1 MSPAPPVGPPAAGSP
16 AGGAPP
22 DAMPAAG
29 SLADV
34 MPAVAASLGVTV
46 PGRDGTAAPGSLA
59 LPAAARVLVVLV
71 DGLGER
77 PLRAR
82 SGHAPALRAMLEGRW
97 SGPRRAASVLSR
109 VLDVSYPSTT
119 ATSLATFG
127 TGLLP
132 GAHGMT
138 GYQVRVPA
146 TGALLNEL
154 SWEGGPDP
162 RTWQPHPPVFTT
174 VAAAGVAVTRVGPAH
189 FDGSGLTEAALRGG
203 RYAAARTLDQRVDAA
218 LHALRATSR
227 SLVYLYWGDVDR
239 CGHAHGVASPRWV
252 ESVEE
257 VDAAVARLATG
268 LPGDALMVLT
278 ADHGMVDVP
287 LDARLDL
294 AHDAPLAAGVEV
306 CGGEPRAPML
316 WCRPGAAADVAATWR
331 ARLGD
336 GARVLLRDEAVA
348 AGWFGPV
355 AGHVLE
361 RIGEVVVSMTARASV
376 HDSRVQRAV
385 LSDLVGMHGALTE
398 DEVRVP
404 LLAVAGGGTR
414 TSS

>member
-1 MSPAPPVGPPAAGSP
+1 MSHPPQGPPAAGT
-16 AGGAPP
+16 
-22 DAMPAAG
+22 
-29 SLADV
+29 LADV
-34 MPAVAASLGVTV
+34 MPAVAASLGVALPPR
-46 PGRDGTAAPGSLA
+46 PGAVEVG
-59 LPAAARVLVVLV
+59 LPAAPRVLVVLV

-77 PLRAR
+77 LLRAR
-82 SGHAPALRAMLEGRW
+82 SGHAPALRAMLDGRW
-97 SGPRRAASVLSR
+97 AGARRAASVHSS

-119 ATSLATFG
+119 ATSLASFG

-174 VAAAGVAVTRVGPAH
+174 AAAAGVAVSRVGPAH

-203 RYAAARTLDQRVDAA
+203 RYAPARTLDQRVDAA
-218 LHALRATSR
+218 LHALRATPR
-227 SLVYLYWGDVDR
+227 SLVYLYWGDVDKN
-239 CGHAHGVASPRWV
+239 GHAHGVSSPRWV
-252 ESVEE
+252 EALEE
-257 VDAAVARLATG
+257 VDAAVARLAG
-268 LPGDALMVLT
+268 ALPDDAMMVLT

-287 LDARLDL
+287 LTARLDL
-294 AHDAPLAAGVEV
+294 ADDAELAAGVDLT
-306 CGGEPRAPML
+306 GGEPRAPML
-316 WCRPGAAADVAATWR
+316 WCRPGAAPDVAATWR
-331 ARLGD
+331 ARLGEQ
-336 GARVLLRDEAVA
+336 ALVLLREEAVG

-355 AGHVLE
+355 ADHVLE
-361 RIGEVVVSMTARASV
+361 RIGEVVVSMVAPVSV

-385 LSDLVGMHGALTE
+385 LSDLIGMHGALTD

-404 LLAVAGGGTR
+404 LLAVAGSAVR
-414 TSS
+414 